1 MKKVLGLSN
10 YSKSETVRRRC
21 SHLPAELPDDKI
33 LLKWL
38 KCKGVKEN
46 KRFY

>member
-1 MKKVLGLSN
+1 MKKVLSLSN
-10 YSKSETVRRRC
+10 YSESETVRRRR
-21 SHLPAELPDDKI
+21 SQFPAELTDDKK